1 MCVFELKCQTLLCR
15 HEDFEEELLLNLRVL
30 AMLYGDIAA
39 TIDLWVTAA
48 AMGPAQQGNVRFPTV
63 LHVSEKVIACM
74 WGDACWMVC

>member
-1 MCVFELKCQTLLCR
+1 MNSVVPWAARSCTYSGSDSDDACVFFELKCQTLLCR

-48 AMGPAQQGNVRFPTV
+48 AMGPAQQGNV
-63 LHVSEKVIACM
+63 
-74 WGDACWMVC
+74 